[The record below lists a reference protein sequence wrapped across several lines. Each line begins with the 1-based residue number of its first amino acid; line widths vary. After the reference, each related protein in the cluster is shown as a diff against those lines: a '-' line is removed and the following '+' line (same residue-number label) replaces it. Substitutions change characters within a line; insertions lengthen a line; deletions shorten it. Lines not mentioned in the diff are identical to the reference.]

1 MAVDWLGWRCYIPHS
16 YDRFEKGSANSNAST
31 RILQRQLEARDGIIA
46 KLKAFFEKYFELGI
60 AELKAEEK
68 PN

>member
-16 YDRFEKGSANSNAST
+16 YDRFEKGFANSNAST

-46 KLKAFFEKYFELGI
+46 KLKAFFEKYFGLGI